1 MKKLPL
7 CTFLILTFLISIAEA
22 RNNLL
27 TYISDDNGKTWSQ
40 KITEIKNLST
50 KGAVDPSPIL
60 LRNGDILLYVLGSN
74 VTSGDPGKSQPDNT
88 WRMIVAR
95 SNDNGKSFEEVGV
108 AYSQKSNM
116 TDPFPVLLPSGEFR
130 LYLSK
135 GASVFSATSKDGIS
149 FKKDKGN
156 RSSKG
161 KGGVPGALVLKD
173 GSVILYVCKE
183 KNILYKTSK
192 DGMKFKKSRIAIK
205 APKGTSLCDPS
216 PIVNPSGGYTMAYKV
231 REPANSKNPK
241 DDIIMLAD
249 SVDGKE
255 WTTRN
260 KSVGAGSVPGLVIDS
275 KGDWHIYASGV
286 ALSQI
291 SGSTGKKKGPKHKK
305 WMMFRNPP
313 PKIKECFL
321 NFLSSKE
328 IEILGEVGKPDNK
341 KLFNKG
347 REALK
352 NCTKQGN

>member
-1 MKKLPL
+1 MKKLFL
-7 CTFLILTFLISIAEA
+7 HTFLVLTFLISIAEA
-22 RNNLL
+22 RNSLL

-60 LRNGDILLYVLGSN
+60 LKNGDILLYVLGSN

-95 SNDNGKSFEEVGV
+95 STDDGKSYEEVGV

-116 TDPFPVLLPSGEFR
+116 TDPFIVLLPSGEFR

-135 GASVFSATSKDGIS
+135 GASVFSATSEDGIS

-161 KGGVPGALVLKD
+161 KGGVPGALVLKN

-183 KNILYKTSK
+183 KNILYKISK
-192 DGMKFKKSRIAIK
+192 DGMKFKKSGIAIK

-216 PIVNPSGGYTMAYKV
+216 PIVNPAGGYAMAYKV
-231 REPANSKNPK
+231 RKPANSKNPK

-249 SVDGKE
+249 SVHGKE
-255 WTTRN
+255 WTTRI
-260 KSVGAGSVPGLVIDS
+260 KPVGVGSVPGLVVDS
-275 KGDWHIYASGV
+275 KGVWHIYASGV
-286 ALSQI
+286 PLSQL
-291 SGSTGKKKGPKHKK
+291 SGSTENKKKTKHKK

-321 NFLSSKE
+321 NFLTSRE
-328 IEILGEVGKPDNK
+328 IKTLAEVGKPDDQI
-341 KLFNKG
+341 LFKKG
-347 REALK
+347 RQALK
-352 NCTKQGN
+352 NCTKQNN